1 MARIKIVKNKLA
13 PPFKEA
19 VVDMYYGEG
28 ISREAELINLGEK
41 LGIVKKSGSWYSYE
55 DQRLG
60 QGKENARAFLRE
72 NPEVARE
79 IENLIREKLNG

>member
-1 MARIKIVKNKLA
+1 
-13 PPFKEA
+13 
-19 VVDMYYGEG
+19 MYYGEG

-41 LGIVKKSGSWYSYE
+41 LGIVRKSGSWYSYE